1 MNELK
6 GIYLFSKVYS
16 IQKSSISVVRM
27 NTSISPDRYI
37 VWDFEGTLAVRRGRY
52 TGALEAA
59 AGMADPTFL
68 GMADNIRPFLSGA
81 FPWHR
86 PELAHAFA
94 GDAEAWW
101 CAILTA
107 AKGALVALG
116 MDRGMAAA
124 VAKRS
129 REIYLDPAGWEVDPQ
144 AMPVLAQ
151 LSTAGWRHVIL
162 SNFAPELPSL
172 VKSIG
177 LSGYM
182 DHVFSSGQIGLE
194 KPSAALFRH
203 VAGVLAPHRACWMI
217 GDNPHADIAGGRAA
231 GLSTIML
238 RPKGPGPGLSVAEL
252 SAIPAIILEE
262 NRP

>member
-6 GIYLFSKVYS
+6 GIYLFNEVYS
-16 IQKSSISVVRM
+16 IYNSSASVVRM

-59 AGMADPTFL
+59 AGMADPAFL

-86 PELAHAFA
+86 AELAHAFA
-94 GDAEAWW
+94 GDAEGWW
-101 CAILTA
+101 RAILTA
-107 AKGALVALG
+107 AEAALMALG
-116 MDRGMAAA
+116 MDRGTAAE
-124 VAKRS
+124 VAEHS
-129 REIYLDPAGWEVDPQ
+129 REIYLDPTGWEIDPQ

-151 LSTAGWRHVIL
+151 LSAAGWRHVIL

-194 KPSAALFRH
+194 KPSAVLFRH
-203 VAGVLAPHRACWMI
+203 VARVLAPHRACWMI

-231 GLSTIML
+231 GLSTILL
-238 RPKGPGPGLSVAEL
+238 RPEGPGPGLSVTEL